1 MEEDIELIILVN
13 SERVIGEKLL
23 KEALQNFVKIG
34 KDDKRCRQKQTIIKK
49 CRNFILFPKN
59 SKRLQ

>member
-23 KEALQNFVKIG
+23 KEASQSFVKIG
-34 KDDKRCRQKQTIIKK
+34 EDELYFLEKGLLDMV
-49 CRNFILFPKN
+49 
-59 SKRLQ
+59 S